1 MAAENINSL
10 LSSVPKLSADNYQDW
25 KFAVQMVMRR
35 AGCLSVANGT
45 EERPTTREKSDQ
57 WDKSAEQALTI
68 IGLTVNPDQYHYI
81 RDAKNGPEAWSALRG
96 VYEKNSRANRIA
108 LKREFYTTAHDP
120 RAPIREYTNRV
131 TDLANRLK
139 AIGVSLRDDDV
150 IDVLIYNLHPSW
162 ASIASTLSAAP
173 GTLKLLDVIGALV
186 DEEARRAPDSSP
198 DATDPDDTA
207 LVSRQPRRS
216 RQNDPKFRNAP
227 GSCYACNKPGHIAR
241 DCPNRP
247 AVANLAT
254 DSDSEPELV
263 LSGTIW

>member
-1 MAAENINSL
+1 MAAKNINSL

-25 KFAVQMVMRR
+25 KFTVQMVMCR
-35 AGCLSVANGT
+35 AGCLSITNGT
-45 EERPTTREKSDQ
+45 KECLTTREKSDQ
-57 WDKSAEQALTI
+57 WDKSTEQALTI

-81 RDAKNGPEAWSALRG
+81 CNTKHGPEAWSALRG
-96 VYEKNSRANRIA
+96 VYEKNSRASRIG
-108 LKREFYTTAHDP
+108 LKRKFYTTAHHP
-120 RAPIREYTNRV
+120 RAPIRKYTNRV

-139 AIGVSLRDDDV
+139 AIGVSLRDNDV
-150 IDVLIYNLHPSW
+150 IDILIYNLHPSW

-186 DEEARRAPDSSP
+186 DEEVHHAPDSSP
-198 DATDPDDTA
+198 DSVDPDDTV

-216 RQNDPKFRNAP
+216 RQNDPKFHNVP

-254 DSDSEPELV
+254 DSDSKPELV